1 MKTEQRSQ
9 NCQLAIGAAGLIGV
23 ETSLIISNEDMHD
36 LVLDK
41 TVVKAFLQELKTT
54 FQNNAEIEIPEEDVN
69 AFQCKW
75 YKEAGFFAESAANL
89 VLKEQMA
96 QKRSEEEAKRLEE
109 AEKERCKEKQLK
121 KEREETRKKL
131 YEKGKQ
137 FDLNEKD
144 RRIDEVQDLIKDA
157 HNSVYNEQ
165 ELSQSSS
172 NLDVPDHESTENSL
186 KKVLPDEEQASPDS
200 EPTSSTSTTQEYQSC
215 KDTSTNSG
223 ADEINMRMPESKTI
237 MEELSLLTTK
247 EARIAKEKDEL
258 EEVLREEEYDPNE
271 HEIIMQKWMK
281 LVNEKNSVVRRQMQL
296 NIKEKE
302 KIASYELGRIQQ
314 KLQSFNGLDES
325 RKTDAMKEEE
335 QKLIESHVALVN
347 KKNELVL
354 QLDTQERAI
363 ADDERI
369 QALVARRDFIT
380 LQREEGCVLQ

>member
-1 MKTEQRSQ
+1 
-9 NCQLAIGAAGLIGV
+9 
-23 ETSLIISNEDMHD
+23 
-36 LVLDK
+36 
-41 TVVKAFLQELKTT
+41 
-54 FQNNAEIEIPEEDVN
+54 
-69 AFQCKW
+69 
-75 YKEAGFFAESAANL
+75 
-89 VLKEQMA
+89 
-96 QKRSEEEAKRLEE
+96 
-109 AEKERCKEKQLK
+109 
-121 KEREETRKKL
+121 
-131 YEKGKQ
+131 
-137 FDLNEKD
+137 
-144 RRIDEVQDLIKDA
+144 
-157 HNSVYNEQ
+157 
-165 ELSQSSS
+165 
-172 NLDVPDHESTENSL
+172 
-186 KKVLPDEEQASPDS
+186 
-200 EPTSSTSTTQEYQSC
+200 
-215 KDTSTNSG
+215 
-223 ADEINMRMPESKTI
+223 MPESKTI